1 MRGRTSF
8 DVIGEGSAAASALVQ
23 STLLGELLE
32 HAQIGALAVES
43 GRYVAANE
51 YACELTG
58 YDRSELIG
66 RGIGE
71 LHPLSAELLN
81 RRHDGVVKMRR
92 KDGSEIEVGFRVVD
106 TTLSGLPLFLTLF
119 ARA

>member
-1 MRGRTSF
+1 MPR
-8 DVIGEGSAAASALVQ
+8 DPSAAADSLVQ

-32 HAQIGALAVES
+32 NAKIAALAVES

-51 YACELTG
+51 HACELTG
-58 YDRSELIG
+58 YERAELIG
-66 RGIGE
+66 RRIGE
-71 LHPLSAELLN
+71 LNPFSAPPEHFAELLN
-81 RRHDGVVKMRR
+81 RRDEGVVTIRC
-92 KDGSEIEVGFRVVD
+92 KDGTEIEVGFRVVD

>member
-1 MRGRTSF
+1 MHRRTSS
-8 DVIGEGSAAASALVQ
+8 DVTGEGSAASSALVQ

-32 HAQIGALAVES
+32 NAKIAALAVES

-71 LHPLSAELLN
+71 LNPFSAEFLDQ
-81 RRHDGVVKMRR
+81 RHDRVATIRR

-106 TTLSGLPLFLTLF
+106 TMLSGLPLVLTLF
-119 ARA
+119 SRA